1 MEHMLHPTNQIDI
14 RAWLMQKSEIRGFPK
29 PVFFKRYK
37 SRKKLS
43 RRIKNRSLRYIE
55 LMVVLVRVVLAGD
68 HMQLEPEVVSPY
80 ALEKRLNLSLLG
92 NDRFSFI
99 SGT

>member
-1 MEHMLHPTNQIDI
+1 M
-14 RAWLMQKSEIRGFPK
+14 
-29 PVFFKRYK
+29 
-37 SRKKLS
+37 
-43 RRIKNRSLRYIE
+43 
-55 LMVVLVRVVLAGD
+55 MVVLVRVVLAGD

-92 NDRFSFI
+92 MDRFSFI